1 MELCDLRINARAR
14 RSPLDAANVSPKHH
28 PPTRA
33 DPSIPNKERITTTA
47 VILNGHEMTVP
58 VFTYDEAKQLDGH
71 NGPLIIADKHTT
83 VLVRPEWSL
92 SGDEHGHLYLK
103 RHEA

>member
-1 MELCDLRINARAR
+1 
-14 RSPLDAANVSPKHH
+14 
-28 PPTRA
+28 
-33 DPSIPNKERITTTA
+33 
-47 VILNGHEMTVP
+47 MTVP
-58 VFTYDEAKQLDGH
+58 VFTYDEARQLDGH
-71 NGPLIIADKHTT
+71 TGPLIIADKHTT